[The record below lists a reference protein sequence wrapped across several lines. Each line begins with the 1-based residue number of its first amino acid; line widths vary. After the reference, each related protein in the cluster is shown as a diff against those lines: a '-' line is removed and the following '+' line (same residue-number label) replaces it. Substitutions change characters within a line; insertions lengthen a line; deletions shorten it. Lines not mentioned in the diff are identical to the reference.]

1 MGSLELV
8 TAFIKIG
15 TERLSIQRSDVMQE
29 ESGIRDDQGHFPGT
43 LTYSF
48 VESLTSQRSP
58 TLYFIEHLLR
68 GMLAVSTSGTCPNKQ
83 SPGTITL
90 HIVVHSVIGRH
101 REELYTRIFP
111 NRTVIVACN
120 CAYTRFP
127 YLEMQQNGIFRMRY
141 AEFHIGSIRKSSPI
155 HCVYGLKRHLLFI
168 QKSRNRLYR
177 YIGRTYFLYIQ
188 FFHFTILRINCR

>member
-1 MGSLELV
+1 MQGTEELRAMEVRLLQTYRIPGKEMGSLELV

-43 LTYSF
+43 LDLRLSSKASRPK
-48 VESLTSQRSP
+48 EAQRC
-58 TLYFIEHLLR
+58 TLSSNLLR

-127 YLEMQQNGIFRMRY
+127 YLEMQQNGISVCAMRNSTS
-141 AEFHIGSIRKSSPI
+141 G
-155 HCVYGLKRHLLFI
+155 V
-168 QKSRNRLYR
+168 
-177 YIGRTYFLYIQ
+177 
-188 FFHFTILRINCR
+188 

>member
-1 MGSLELV
+1 MQGTEELRAMEVRLLQTYRIPGKEMGSLELV

-68 GMLAVSTSGTCPNKQ
+68 GMLAVSTSGTCPNSRVPAQ
-83 SPGTITL
+83 L
-90 HIVVHSVIGRH
+90 H
-101 REELYTRIFP
+101 
-111 NRTVIVACN
+111 
-120 CAYTRFP
+120 
-127 YLEMQQNGIFRMRY
+127 
-141 AEFHIGSIRKSSPI
+141 SI
-155 HCVYGLKRHLLFI
+155 L
-168 QKSRNRLYR
+168 
-177 YIGRTYFLYIQ
+177 
-188 FFHFTILRINCR
+188 